1 MSPEIKKKYLLRY
14 PLSLNKVPPVMSPE
28 IKKKVPP
35 EIPPELKKYLLNL
48 NEIK

>member
-28 IKKKVPP
+28 IKKKSTSRDTP
-35 EIPPELKKYLLNL
+35 
-48 NEIK
+48 